1 MNKRNNLLRYIA
13 VGILFCAV
21 CLVYLGRLV
30 YLQVAGQD
38 YYTQTPQIAVVTRK
52 VPIQAIR
59 GEIYDTNG
67 VPLVTNRYTYDL
79 QLDYAAFPKSESDK
93 NAMVLGLLEASLR
106 HDCAPTE
113 TGSLPVEVSAVG
125 AGDSGGL
132 VISFREDFFTSSGA
146 RYRRFKA
153 LIEGLH
159 VDRGDESDALPASPL
174 VAERAAIPYSGT
186 DSEVREA
193 AADRLA
199 DFPPA
204 NRCVQALL
212 ERYGLITYEGRSD
225 TVGTLTHSPADTV
238 TLLCRRLDMELSDFS
253 TAAPYTLFEDVPL
266 SMLAHAK
273 ESWPRGLRIHTDAQ
287 RQYEFP
293 GYASHILGSIGEIS
307 GSEIQYYTEQ
317 GYALDAIVGKSGV
330 EAAFEL
336 YLRGV
341 DGVLTITE
349 DLYGNIRSAEVTTP
363 PIAGHNVYLTID
375 IGMQM
380 AAEIALA
387 ENVQQIRDEA
397 DPEKPH
403 TGEDASAGALV
414 AVEVDTGAVL
424 AIASYPTY
432 NLATYGRD
440 IVLLNN
446 DPASPQLNRALQSA
460 YAPGSTYK
468 VGVAVAALE
477 NEIIEK
483 DTIIDAQGT
492 YTVYEDYQPSCW
504 VVAHGGAHG
513 KISVV
518 EAIQESC
525 NYFFFEVGRLL
536 TIDNINARMGTF
548 GLGQPTGIELPER
561 KGILA
566 GPAYREENGLGNWS
580 PGDTLQAAIGQSDN
594 LFTPLQICMY
604 TSTLLNKGVRYSA
617 HLLDRVEVYGGD
629 VVFRSAPAVLADE
642 PISDEIY
649 SIVVEGMKNVMDNG
663 SAARIFAGYPITVG
677 GKTGTA
683 QVYSTKSDNAI
694 MTAFAPYENP
704 AIAVT
709 CVIEQGYSGPKAG
722 YSIKDVFDYYFG
734 LN

>member
-1 MNKRNNLLRYIA
+1 MT
-13 VGILFCAV
+13 VGILFCVV
-21 CLVYLGRLV
+21 CVVYVGRLI

-38 YYTQTPQIAVVTRK
+38 YYTMSQPIVYVTRT
-52 VPIQAIR
+52 VPIQACR

-79 QLDYAAFPKSESDK
+79 QLEYSSFPRSEAEK
-93 NAMVLGLLEASLR
+93 NTMVLGLLKAGVR
-106 HDCAPTE
+106 HDCEVMT
-113 TGSLPVEVSAVG
+113 TGSLPITVSG
-125 AGDSGGL
+125 TSDGL
-132 VISFREDFFTSSGA
+132 MVSFRGDFFAYGGA
-146 RYRRFKA
+146 RYRRFAA
-153 LIEGLH
+153 LIEGLY
-159 VDRGDESDALPASPL
+159 VDWGHEEDARPASPL
-174 VAERAAIPYSGT
+174 AAAMSAVPYSGT
-186 DSEVREA
+186 DPETMEA
-193 AADRLA
+193 AMDRMG
-199 DFPPA
+199 DFPPV

-212 ERYGLITYEGRSD
+212 ERYGLITYENRSD
-225 TVGTLTHSPADTV
+225 TVGKLTYSVEDTI
-238 TLLCRRLDMELSDFS
+238 TLLCRRLDMELADFS
-253 TAAPYTLFEDVPL
+253 TAAPYTLFSDIPL
-266 SMLAHAK
+266 SMVAHAE
-273 ESWPRGLRIHTDAQ
+273 ESWHRGIRIHIDAA

-293 GYASHILGSIGEIS
+293 GYASHILGSVGKIES
-307 GSEIQYYTEQ
+307 SELEYYTEQ
-317 GYALDAIVGKSGV
+317 GYAMDAIVGKSGV

-341 DGVLTITE
+341 DGVLTVTE
-349 DLYGNIRSAEVTTP
+349 DTSGNIIRTEVTTQ
-363 PIAGHNVYLTID
+363 PIAGHNVYLTLD

-397 DPEKPH
+397 DPEKPLS
-403 TGEDASAGALV
+403 GEDASAGALV

-432 NLATYGRD
+432 NLATFGQD
-440 IVLLNN
+440 IGLLNQ
-446 DPASPQLNRALQSA
+446 DEAWPMLNRALQGT
-460 YAPGSTYK
+460 YAPGSTFK

-492 YTVYEDYQPSCW
+492 YTVYDDYQPSCW

-536 TIDNINARMGTF
+536 TIEKINDRMGTF
-548 GLGQPTGIELPER
+548 GLGQATGIELYEK

-566 GPAYREENGLGNWS
+566 GPDYRDENGLGKWS

-604 TSTLLNKGVRYSA
+604 TTTLLNKGVRYSA
-617 HLLDRVEVYGGD
+617 HMLDRVSVYEGD
-629 VVFRSAPAVLADE
+629 VLFEAAPAVLEDE

-649 SIVVEGMKNVMDNG
+649 EIVVEGMKNVMDNG
-663 SAARIFAGYPITVG
+663 SAARIFAGYPVTVG

-704 AIAVT
+704 KIAVT
-709 CVIEQGYSGPKAG
+709 CVIEQGYSGTKAG

>member
-1 MNKRNNLLRYIA
+1 MKKRDNLLRYVA
-13 VGILFCAV
+13 VGILFCVV
-21 CLVYLGRLV
+21 CVVYVGRLI

-38 YYTQTPQIAVVTRK
+38 YYTMTQPVVHVTRT

-59 GEIYDTNG
+59 GEIYDKNG
-67 VPLVTNRYTYDL
+67 VPLVTNRYSYDL
-79 QLDYAAFPKSESDK
+79 QLEYSSFPKSESEK
-93 NAMVLGLLEASLR
+93 NAMVLGLLDAAVR
-106 HDCAPTE
+106 HDCTAME
-113 TGSLPVEVSAVG
+113 TGSLPIAVSG
-125 AGDSGGL
+125 TSDGL
-132 VISFREDFFTSSGA
+132 MVSFRGDFFAYSGA
-146 RYRRFKA
+146 RYRRFA
-153 LIEGLH
+153 SLIEGLH
-159 VDRGDESDALPASPL
+159 VDWGHEEDALPASSL
-174 VAERAAIPYSGT
+174 VAAMSAMPYSGT
-186 DSEVREA
+186 DPETAEA
-193 AADRLA
+193 SADRMA
-199 DFPPA
+199 DFPPV

-212 ERYGLITYEGRSD
+212 ERYGLITYENRSD
-225 TVGTLTHSPADTV
+225 TVGKLTHSVEDTM
-238 TLLCRRLDMELSDFS
+238 TLLCRRLDMELADFS
-253 TAAPYTLFEDVPL
+253 TAAPYTLFENVPL
-266 SMLAHAK
+266 SMVAHAE
-273 ESWPRGLRIHTDAQ
+273 ESWHRGIRIHIDAA

-293 GYASHILGSIGEIS
+293 GYASHILGSIGKID
-307 GSEIQYYTEQ
+307 GSELEYYTEQ
-317 GYALDAIVGKSGV
+317 GYAMDAIVGKSGA
-330 EAAFEL
+330 ESAFEL
-336 YLRGV
+336 YLRGI

-349 DLYGNIRSAEVTTP
+349 DTSGNIISTEVTTP
-363 PIAGHNVYLTID
+363 PIAGHNVYLTLD

-397 DPEKPH
+397 DPDNPLS
-403 TGEDASAGALV
+403 GEDASAGALV
-414 AVEVDTGAVL
+414 AVEVETGAVR

-432 NLATYGRD
+432 NLATFGQD
-440 IVLLNN
+440 IGLLNQ
-446 DPASPQLNRALQSA
+446 DEAWPMLNRALQGT
-460 YAPGSTYK
+460 YAPGSTFK

-492 YTVYEDYQPSCW
+492 YTVYDDYQPSCW
-504 VVAHGGAHG
+504 VVAYGGAHG

-536 TIDNINARMGTF
+536 TIDKINDRMATF
-548 GLGQPTGIELPER
+548 GLGQATGIELYEK

-566 GPAYREENGLGNWS
+566 GPDYRDENGLGKWS

-617 HLLDRVEVYGGD
+617 HLLDRVSEYEGEVLLESTP
-629 VVFRSAPAVLADE
+629 VVLENE

-649 SIVVEGMKNVMDNG
+649 EIVLEGMKNVMDNG
-663 SAARIFAGYPITVG
+663 SAARIFAGYPVTVG

-704 AIAVT
+704 KIAVT
-709 CVIEQGYSGPKAG
+709 CVIEQGYSGTKAG